1 MAHPGNYNS
10 LRTGNRTPRAGLV
23 LAELGP
29 KYKAIY
35 QNTKQFR
42 KSLESLVTPAHGQLS
57 LLDVGRINEAVR
69 WEVVSRIV
77 LKLVAD
83 NPAMP
88 PGEVVSSL
96 NTVAN
101 ATRNRNAIMAKL
113 LNGKET
119 NAASDPWAALLESP
133 LAAHQD
139 NASGANGRRAIH
151 WTARKRVA
159 RRNAR
164 GHGFNRHRHRYRYP
178 PRRILREILVLKFC
192 FLVGAN
198 DRIFFRLLAAAQQTR
213 NFFQRR

>member
-1 MAHPGNYNS
+1 MSKFQPKNTAG
-10 LRTGNRTPRAGLV
+10 LRNGSRTKRAGLV

-133 LAAHQD
+133 LPAHQD
-139 NASGANGRRAIH
+139 NASGANGHQGDALDGPAENAANATPEGLGSTDTPRQNSTGNS
-151 WTARKRVA
+151 TAENHAENSTAVEISFG
-159 RRNAR
+159 R
-164 GHGFNRHRHRYRYP
+164 GG
-178 PRRILREILVLKFC
+178 E
-192 FLVGAN
+192 
-198 DRIFFRLLAAAQQTR
+198 
-213 NFFQRR
+213 

>member
-139 NASGANGRRAIH
+139 NASGANGRQGDTLDGPEESGPGATPEGMDSTDTD
-151 WTARKRVA
+151 TATDT
-159 RRNAR
+159 
-164 GHGFNRHRHRYRYP
+164 P
-178 PRRILREILVLKFC
+178 PAEFYGKF
-192 FLVGAN
+192 
-198 DRIFFRLLAAAQQTR
+198 
-213 NFFQRR
+213 

>member
-1 MAHPGNYNS
+1 MSKFQPKNTAG
-10 LRTGNRTPRAGLV
+10 LRNGSRTKRAGLV

-133 LAAHQD
+133 LPAHQD
-139 NASGANGRRAIH
+139 NASGANGHQGDTLDGPAENAADSDVANVPPARNSTENTPPQNSMGNSTAI
-151 WTARKRVA
+151 
-159 RRNAR
+159 
-164 GHGFNRHRHRYRYP
+164 
-178 PRRILREILVLKFC
+178 EILPEVSF
-192 FLVGAN
+192 G
-198 DRIFFRLLAAAQQTR
+198 RGGE
-213 NFFQRR
+213 